1 MMLSQGLF
9 ILEGVW
15 SEGWCFAASPVL
27 GLGWS
32 IGVAVAQ
39 MREIIKIG

>member
-15 SEGWCFAASPVL
+15 SEDWCFPASPV
-27 GLGWS
+27 LGWS

-39 MREIIKIG
+39 MHEIIKIG